1 MQVATRN
8 FSIAIATFGLAIGA
22 SAQNRNPTPVP
33 RDGSIV
39 TAEAAR
45 ESPSNNK
52 NAEDIEFLVEAMRTG
67 LAEVQLGELAA
78 QRSYDPRVRDYG
90 TRLKVDHAA
99 QVAEIER
106 MLEPLQVAV
115 PTEPSTK
122 AQAQHAALARL
133 TGEQFDAAFIE
144 AMIASHTEAIE
155 QYGAQTHANPDRALA
170 DFASKSLPVLREHL
184 AAAQSLR

>member
-1 MQVATRN
+1 MRATTSL
-8 FSIAIATFGLAIGA
+8 SIGILTAVTALGA
-22 SAQNRNPTPVP
+22 SAQTRNATPVP
-33 RDGSIV
+33 QDRSIV
-39 TAEAAR
+39 TAEASR
-45 ESPSNNK
+45 EAPSNK
-52 NAEDIEFLVEAMRTG
+52 NTEDVDFLVEAMRTG

-90 TRLKVDHAA
+90 TKLKNDHGA

-106 MLEPLQVAV
+106 MLQPLRVSI

-184 AAAQSLR
+184 AMAQSLR